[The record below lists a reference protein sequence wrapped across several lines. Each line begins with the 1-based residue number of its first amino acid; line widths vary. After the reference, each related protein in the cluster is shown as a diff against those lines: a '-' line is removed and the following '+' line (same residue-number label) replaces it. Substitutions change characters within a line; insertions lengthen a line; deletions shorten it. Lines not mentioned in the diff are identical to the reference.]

1 MRKGLKVDAI
11 MPWEVGFLL
20 ILTGI
25 ILIFWGIRQGKKKD
39 IDLNN
44 LPFTKP
50 TTKIIFGSAIILIG
64 FVQLLPAITD
74 LS

>member
-50 TTKIIFGSAIILIG
+50 TTKIIFGSALILIG
-64 FVQLLPAITD
+64 FVQLLPVITD

>member
-1 MRKGLKVDAI
+1 MKGLKVDAI

-20 ILTGI
+20 MLTGI

-50 TTKIIFGSAIILIG
+50 TTKIIFGSALILIG
-64 FVQLLPAITD
+64 FVQLLPVITD

>member
-1 MRKGLKVDAI
+1 MKGLKVDAI
-11 MPWEVGFLL
+11 MPWELGCLFILVG
-20 ILTGI
+20 IS
-25 ILIFWGIRQGKKKD
+25 LIFLGIRQGKKKD

-50 TTKIIFGSAIILIG
+50 TTKIIFGSALILIG
-64 FVQLLPAITD
+64 FVQLLPVITD

>member
-11 MPWEVGFLL
+11 MPWEAGFLL

-50 TTKIIFGSAIILIG
+50 TTKIIFGSALILIG
-64 FVQLLPAITD
+64 FVQLLPVITD

>member
-11 MPWEVGFLL
+11 MPWEVGLLL

-50 TTKIIFGSAIILIG
+50 TTKIIFGSALILIG
-64 FVQLLPAITD
+64 FVQLLPVITD

>member
-1 MRKGLKVDAI
+1 MKSLKVDAI

-20 ILTGI
+20 ILIGV
-25 ILIFWGIRQGKKKD
+25 ILIFLGIRQGKKKD

-50 TTKIIFGSAIILIG
+50 TTKIIFGFALILIG
-64 FVQLLPAITD
+64 FVQLLPVISD

>member
-1 MRKGLKVDAI
+1 MKSLKVDAI
-11 MPWEVGFLL
+11 MPWEVGLLL
-20 ILTGI
+20 ILIGI
-25 ILIFWGIRQGKKKD
+25 ILIFLGIRQSKKKD

-50 TTKIIFGSAIILIG
+50 TTKIIFGFAIILIG
-64 FVQLLPAITD
+64 FIQLLPVIAD